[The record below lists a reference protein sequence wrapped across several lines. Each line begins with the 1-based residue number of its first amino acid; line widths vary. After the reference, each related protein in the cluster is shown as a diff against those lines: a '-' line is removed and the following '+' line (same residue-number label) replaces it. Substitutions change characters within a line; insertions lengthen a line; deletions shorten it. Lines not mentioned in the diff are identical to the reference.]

1 MCQKTISM
9 CQGKGSLSH
18 NNRAFAAKNIDS
30 SRTADNITFVHQNLR
45 DAYDILFSDA
55 VERYNAR
62 QKRND
67 RRIPDYFHHLF
78 SREPSACVI
87 TGTNKQKSFYE
98 DLVQIGTKD
107 DTGVGTPDSEIAVA
121 CLREYMEGFSERNPN
136 FYVFNA
142 VMHLDEATP
151 HLHIDYIPVGHFSN
165 GLDTRNAMAKA
176 LEEMGYGKGANAINR
191 WRLTEWEILHQ
202 ICKAHGVEI
211 AEPKKSRGY
220 SYTVEEYGNHQD
232 EIRRL
237 NEEKEQ
243 ALSERDEARAELDKA
258 AKKKVK
264 LDEIESIEAKES
276 MFGKKVTLTKED
288 YDKLS
293 DTAKKYVAMVKT
305 NKKLRSEHDTAV
317 QERDKLKEQLSA
329 VSSELAAYKKA
340 EKEKALFTRE
350 KLNKEAKRISREDE
364 LSRKLKKAEAFIS
377 ACGLSSDYQQ
387 FRYNSTIKKARI
399 WNEEKN
405 FMIIRSKDKVQVIGK
420 NKSVWVLDTN
430 ALTVTHN
437 TVDTEPTVTA
447 FRSEQIKYHLHYSA
461 EYRKDRLRKLVNNGE
476 ILSYLTELDKA
487 VENAMERQ
495 VEKWKADDKE
505 YQQSLAV
512 GDLCKAQGLEN
523 MFRLCAR
530 EAVYADMVYI

>member
-1 MCQKTISM
+1 MPVYKDKNGTWYAM
-9 CQGKGSLSH
+9 VRYEDWQG
-18 NNRAFAAKNIDS
+18 
-30 SRTADNITFVHQNLR
+30 
-45 DAYDILFSDA
+45 
-55 VERYNAR
+55 ER
-62 QKRND
+62 
-67 RRIPDYFHHLF
+67 
-78 SREPSACVI
+78 
-87 TGTNKQKSFYE
+87 KQKCKRGFVTKREAQNWERRFLLQANSDLDMLFKDFYKLYE
-98 DLVQIGTKD
+98 QDMR
-107 DTGVGTPDSEIAVA
+107 S
-121 CLREYMEGFSERNPN
+121 
-136 FYVFNA
+136 
-142 VMHLDEATP
+142 
-151 HLHIDYIPVGHFSN
+151 
-165 GLDTRNAMAKA
+165 
-176 LEEMGYGKGANAINR
+176 
-191 WRLTEWEILHQ
+191 RLKQNTWEH
-202 ICKAHGVEI
+202 KAHVIQSKILPYFGDKPMKDIQARDVLSWQNELLRHRDKNG
-211 AEPKKSRGY
+211 KKSRGY

-387 FRYNSTIKKARI
+387 FRYNSTIKS
-399 WNEEKN
+399 KN
-405 FMIIRSKDKVQVIGK
+405 
-420 NKSVWVLDTN
+420 
-430 ALTVTHN
+430 
-437 TVDTEPTVTA
+437 
-447 FRSEQIKYHLHYSA
+447 
-461 EYRKDRLRKLVNNGE
+461 
-476 ILSYLTELDKA
+476 
-487 VENAMERQ
+487 
-495 VEKWKADDKE
+495 
-505 YQQSLAV
+505 
-512 GDLCKAQGLEN
+512 LE
-523 MFRLCAR
+523 
-530 EAVYADMVYI
+530 

>member
-55 VERYNAR
+55 VERYNVR

-78 SREPSACVI
+78 SREPSASVI

-107 DTGVGTPDSEIAVA
+107 DTGVGTPDSEIVVA

-151 HLHIDYIPVGHFSN
+151 HLHIDYIPVGHFDR

-176 LEEMGYGKGANAINR
+176 LEEMGHGKGANAINR
-191 WRLTEWEILHQ
+191 WRLAEWEVLHQ
-202 ICKAHGVEI
+202 ICIAHGIEI
-211 AEPKKSRGY
+211 SEPKKSRGY
-220 SYTVEEYGNHQD
+220 SYTVEEYGKHQD
-232 EIRRL
+232 KIRRL

-258 AKKKVK
+258 AKKKIK
-264 LDEIESIEAKES
+264 LDEIEGIEAKES
-276 MFGKKVTLTKED
+276 MFGKKVTLSKED

-305 NKKLRSEHDTAV
+305 SKKLKSEHDTAV
-317 QERDKLKEQLSA
+317 QERDKLKTQLSA
-329 VSSELAAYKKA
+329 VFSELAAYKKA
-340 EKEKALFTRE
+340 EKKKALFTRE

-377 ACGLSSDYQQ
+377 ACGLSSDFQQ
-387 FRYNSTIKKARI
+387 FRYNSTSR
-399 WNEEKN
+399 KN
-405 FMIIRSKDKVQVIGK
+405 
-420 NKSVWVLDTN
+420 VL
-430 ALTVTHN
+430 
-437 TVDTEPTVTA
+437 E
-447 FRSEQIKYHLHYSA
+447 
-461 EYRKDRLRKLVNNGE
+461 
-476 ILSYLTELDKA
+476 
-487 VENAMERQ
+487 
-495 VEKWKADDKE
+495 
-505 YQQSLAV
+505 
-512 GDLCKAQGLEN
+512 
-523 MFRLCAR
+523 
-530 EAVYADMVYI
+530 